1 MNHFKLRLRALSV
14 LTVAIIIGVAH
25 GAVAGMGVF
34 FMGAQ
39 WVAQPQ
45 VSQCLGA
52 DGRLSTVNTYT
63 AARTQNSKVIGEA
76 FSKLMLVQT
85 ANNDILGQMEGP
97 EGSGKPICIKTD
109 LTKGAQESV
118 NFTTMS
124 RPGGRGTI
132 GETALEAEALDFNSF
147 NLKID
152 ILRHGLGW
160 TEKMA
165 RFMAAGASVEEAYAE
180 VLSEWFGL
188 QRQNDMFM
196 LWRRY
201 ATATNTIRPNDRATD
216 DTLLTADVM
225 NTTLI
230 GDIASL
236 LKTRAAPPANLTK
249 RKIDKFSADILGY
262 IILASDSFL
271 KPLKSNST
279 YLQSLRDAAVRGNEN
294 VIWSGGYAKYDNQ
307 AIFHMDVVH
316 EDTRGP
322 LGAPIEPEALLG
334 TALTT
339 GTTAKTITGGGRTSP
354 SSTHYPFE
362 WFKGNAYPLL
372 GHDAPSADSGEYYVV
387 IYNTTGADA
396 GKYGIYKYTGS
407 SNNGNQIVCSAHL
420 GASAT
425 GVAVTTLAG
434 ITYDSTKHTD
444 AHPTGSRI
452 VQVNAKCV
460 PYCYG
465 IGMGAMAGLRA
476 YGGPAIKPISETGDW
491 GMKKGMGFLAT
502 YGQGVPKDTR
512 DAIRNYVL
520 IVAAYRP
527 QGLSNLPVVTS

>member
-1 MNHFKLRLRALSV
+1 MKSNRNSWFGAFALWIV
-14 LTVAIIIGVAH
+14 TAFLAFTYGVAALP
-25 GAVAGMGVF
+25 GPLAD
-34 FMGAQ
+34 
-39 WVAQPQ
+39 P
-45 VSQCLGA
+45 CLFA

-63 AARTQNSKVIGEA
+63 AARAQNAKVVGEA
-76 FSKLMLVQT
+76 FSRLMLIQT
-85 ANNDILGQMEGP
+85 PNNDILGQMEGP

-109 LTKGAQESV
+109 LTKGAMDLV

-124 RPGGRGTI
+124 RPGGRGAI
-132 GETALEAEALDFNSF
+132 GETALEAEQLDHNSF

-152 ILRHGLGW
+152 VLRKGLGW
-160 TEKMA
+160 TQKMQL
-165 RFMAAGASVEEAYAE
+165 FLSAGSSIEEAYAE

-196 LWRRY
+196 LWRRF
-201 ATATNTIRPNDRATD
+201 ATATNTIRPNDRATT
-216 DTLLTADVM
+216 DTLLTGDVM

-249 RKIDKFSADILGY
+249 RKVEKFTAEIKGY
-262 IILASDSFL
+262 IILASDRFL
-271 KPLKSNST
+271 NPLKSNST
-279 YLQSLRDAAVRGNEN
+279 YLQSLRDAAVRGDDNI
-294 VIWSGGYAKYDNQ
+294 IWSGGYAKYDNQ
-307 AIFHMDVVH
+307 AIFHMDVVQ

-334 TALTT
+334 TALVT
-339 GTTAKTITGGGRTSP
+339 GTTAKTLTGGGRTAPDATS
-354 SSTHYPFE
+354 YFPFE
-362 WFKGNAYPLL
+362 WFKGNEYPLL
-372 GHDAPSADSGEYYVV
+372 GQDAVGADSGVYYVI
-387 IYNTTGADA
+387 IYNVSGADA

-407 SNNGNQIVCSAHL
+407 NNNGNTIVCTSHL

-434 ITYDSTKHTD
+434 IAYDAAKHTD

-460 PYCYG
+460 PFCYG

-476 YGGPAIKPISETGDW
+476 YGGPAIKPISEMGDW
-491 GMKKGMGFLAT
+491 GMKKGIGFQAT
-502 YGQGVPKDTR
+502 YGQTVPKDTQL
-512 DAIRNYVL
+512 AIRNYVL
-520 IVAAYRP
+520 IEAAYRP
-527 QGLSNLPVVTS
+527 TGLSNLPTVTS